1 MLENW
6 HTFILPDPV
15 DSRRAELLFER
26 PVSPEEKL
34 MLAVLEN
41 AIEHFQ
47 EYAFA
52 GTPRERAL
60 FKDTED
66 WFLEKDSEWF
76 FSFENICDTLRLSPS
91 YVRAGLARWK
101 GAAWEERQKI
111 GRRSRAVRGTVS
123 GRSAVKQKQPAV
135 SLSINA
141 RARASSRRMPAGIRS
156 RS

>member
-1 MLENW
+1 
-6 HTFILPDPV
+6 
-15 DSRRAELLFER
+15 
-26 PVSPEEKL
+26 

-52 GTPRERAL
+52 GNPRERAL
-60 FKDTED
+60 FKETED
-66 WFLEKDSEWF
+66 WFLEKDSDWF

-101 GAAWEERQKI
+101 DAAWEERQKI
-111 GRRSRAVRGTVS
+111 GRRSRVVTSAVS
-123 GRSAVKQKQPAV
+123 GRPAVKQKPPA
-135 SLSINA
+135 LSFSSAA
-141 RARASSRRMPAGIRS
+141 RRRASSRRMPAGIRS